1 MELGIFYKDYIIV
14 LYDELKFFLW
24 FLLLDVFLLF
34 V

>member
-1 MELGIFYKDYIIV
+1 MELGILYKDYIIV
-14 LYDELKFFLW
+14 LYELKFFLW